1 MKLFSVV
8 VENNGVLV
16 VSEGVPLRRTA
27 TGKVVLEIGRPNRDG
42 NFHRIRVGDRFAQ
55 ALVED
60 VTCPMDGKP
69 FLGKDGEPVLGQ
81 CPTCGIMIHPTDV
94 TKKWSDYRGSGL
106 KVWEYYANHTFA
118 TMYKS
123 PKRANFY
130 VVDVRGEKKLLLVE
144 EKPGEKGEKVALLV
158 YAAPMPYGRTSVLV
172 PSQPELFARA
182 VGQRW
187 ESKNGR
193 AGFGVE
199 RLMLVKPGDRITV
212 KHSPGTKEFAIYVAM
227 DFTLSAT
234 PPEAKPAEAVAAP
247 VEAKEAVPAATD
259 C

>member
-1 MKLFSVV
+1 MRLFSVV
-8 VENNGVLV
+8 IEHSGVLV
-16 VSEGVPLRRTA
+16 VSEGIPLRRTA

-55 ALVED
+55 DLVED
-60 VTCPMDGKP
+60 VTCPADGKP

-81 CPTCGIMIHPTDV
+81 CPTCGIMIHPTEV
-94 TKKWSDYRGSGL
+94 KKKWFNYKGSDL

-118 TMYKS
+118 TMYRP
-123 PKRANFY
+123 PKKASFY
-130 VVDVRGEKKLLLVE
+130 TVDVRGEKKLLLVE
-144 EKPGEKGEKVALLV
+144 EKPGEKEEKIGLLL

-187 ESKNGR
+187 LCKNGR
-193 AGFGVE
+193 TGFGVE
-199 RLMLVKPGDRITV
+199 RLMLVKPGDRVTI
-212 KHSPGTKEFAIYVAM
+212 KHSPGTKTFAIHVGM
-227 DFTLSAT
+227 DFTLSLA
-234 PPEAKPAEAVAAP
+234 PEAEVKPAP
-247 VEAKEAVPAATD
+247 VEVKEAAPAATD